1 MVLDKIRQKLADK
14 ISPSPAIQEAW
25 NRMHK
30 EAGFIPI
37 FNKTDLEN
45 RRTEIKKIL
54 DGIETKI
61 FDSDKGG
68 IVKKDVVQ
76 KVFKMFW
83 SEGDAWYR
91 GLDNRELSEKV
102 ACFLA
107 NCTDCG
113 YLAPFMPDLF
123 EEAMVLLHFSFQ
135 ALDVTNT
142 PPYIIESKPVVFA
155 GKGAG
160 AMSPE
165 TEVDAMG
172 QLEMR
177 NRIRELEAQV
187 EGKGEE

>member
-1 MVLDKIRQKLADK
+1 MVLEKLRKKVADK
-14 ISPSPAIQEAW
+14 ISPKTDVKEAW
-25 NRMHK
+25 DRMHK

-45 RRTEIKKIL
+45 RRTEIKTIL
-54 DGIETKI
+54 KDIETKI
-61 FDSDKGG
+61 FDPEKDGHA
-68 IVKKDVVQ
+68 VQKDVVQ
-76 KVFKMFW
+76 KTFKMFW

-123 EEAMVLLHFSFQ
+123 EEAMILLHFSFQ

-160 AMSPE
+160 GMTPE
-165 TEVDAMG
+165 TELDAMG
-172 QLEMR
+172 QLEQR
-177 NRIRELEAQV
+177 NRIIELERKLA
-187 EGKGEE
+187 EKEE